1 MYESLANDKNIEM
14 CFNGLSLDGKD
25 AVNKL
30 ECWFDQEK
38 MQKIITNLISN
49 AIKFTPNGGIIEV
62 ENFSAD
68 NMVTIKVS
76 NSGERIP
83 PEKLPHLFD
92 RFYQADTNSTRA
104 YEGTGIGLALVK
116 ELTSL
121 HHGTVKV
128 ESSIDRTTFTVSIPQ
143 SDEYLQENE
152 KLTSST
158 PFVDDIIISDSIEK
172 IQPDLE
178 NYQIT
183 DFTENDQVDKLE
195 VLIVEDNA
203 DLRTYIRSILE
214 SRYTVSEAVDGVDG
228 LEKAE
233 KQIPDLIVSDV
244 MMPNMDGYEL
254 CSKLKSNI
262 KTNHIPIVLLTAKAS
277 RENKL
282 EGLEQGADDYLVKP
296 FDEEELSIKIK
307 NLINIRE
314 QLQKKYS
321 DESWVK
327 PKAIKVDS
335 VQQKFMRQV
344 KEALEKN
351 MDNDQF
357 SVEDLGAEIAMS
369 RSQVHRK
376 LKALTNHSATAF
388 IRHYRLHRAAELLK
402 QESGTITEIAYQVGF
417 SSQTYFSSSFQELFG
432 CSPSEFMGRE

>member
-14 CFNGLSLDGKD
+14 YFNGLSLDGKD

-143 SDEYLQENE
+143 SDEYLKENE

-158 PFVDDIIISDSIEK
+158 PFVDDIIISDSIEPGLCNRILLRLK
-172 IQPDLE
+172 
-178 NYQIT
+178 NASNNRT
-183 DFTENDQVDKLE
+183 FNDFGTHHN
-195 VLIVEDNA
+195 
-203 DLRTYIRSILE
+203 
-214 SRYTVSEAVDGVDG
+214 
-228 LEKAE
+228 
-233 KQIPDLIVSDV
+233 
-244 MMPNMDGYEL
+244 GYYA
-254 CSKLKSNI
+254 SVPKSLKSRFFFAFLTLI
-262 KTNHIPIVLLTAKAS
+262 TNPIA
-277 RENKL
+277 
-282 EGLEQGADDYLVKP
+282 
-296 FDEEELSIKIK
+296 
-307 NLINIRE
+307 
-314 QLQKKYS
+314 
-321 DESWVK
+321 
-327 PKAIKVDS
+327 
-335 VQQKFMRQV
+335 
-344 KEALEKN
+344 
-351 MDNDQF
+351 
-357 SVEDLGAEIAMS
+357 
-369 RSQVHRK
+369 
-376 LKALTNHSATAF
+376 
-388 IRHYRLHRAAELLK
+388 
-402 QESGTITEIAYQVGF
+402 
-417 SSQTYFSSSFQELFG
+417 
-432 CSPSEFMGRE
+432 